1 MPDIIQKKQK
11 PAGTGAPALKDGRM
25 EITEASS
32 SNIFN
37 VIFDVIPSI
46 VLVVDEDVRIIEL
59 NQAAAELAGIEGKSV
74 LKMRGGEALHCLH
87 ARDVPMGCGHG
98 PSCAECVLRSAVGEA
113 YKGVRIVRR
122 RHRMELAK
130 NETVTQIHAL
140 ITAGQFLYQNT
151 RLVLL
156 IIEDISEIIELQSI
170 IPICAI
176 CKKVRDDSDY
186 WIQVESYFR
195 KHMEVDFS
203 HGLCPDCLR
212 IELARLR
219 AGRKD

>member
-1 MPDIIQKKQK
+1 
-11 PAGTGAPALKDGRM
+11 M
-25 EITEASS
+25 EFNKASS
-32 SNIFN
+32 NNIFK
-37 VIFDVIPSI
+37 VIFDVIPSV

-59 NQAAAELAGIEGKSV
+59 NQAAAGLMGTEGKSV

-87 ARDVPMGCGHG
+87 AHDVSQGCGHG
-98 PSCAECVLRSAVGEA
+98 PSCAECVLRAAVGEA
-113 YKGVRIVRR
+113 CKGARVIRR
-122 RHRMELAK
+122 RHRMELVK

-140 ITAGQFLYQNT
+140 ITAGQFFYQDSP
-151 RLVLL
+151 LVLL

-195 KHMEVDFS
+195 KHIEVDFS

-212 IELARLR
+212 IELKRLR